1 MLDECVE
8 FFFLVSA
15 DTFLEMSIPFFN
27 YVAKC
32 FFFLF
37 CTALSDCTEEIV
49 GEQMCCAEVNNT
61 AGALASCAKPDVLC
75 EIKTEDTNY
84 SEFGTSICSIKNPEH
99 SSFELQQKLMEGD
112 DRVPQSCFMT
122 QPAQLADVS
131 DHSCKQTCSFKENNF
146 DDITAAKATEVIS
159 SLGLIA
165 SENITNSDMDKSST
179 ANGFMACSFSQS
191 CHDRIDNDDD
201 WNLFVHGNEP
211 VKILEELSPI
221 DESSTDTQSDLC
233 GNTEMNCTS
242 LEGVARMQAEGQLDS
257 IVCCGVRPK
266 HMLLDMEIEDTAT
279 GTFTFDKAIDLAH
292 PANFVAQDGRLE
304 SIVYDVLN
312 NNAQR
317 TASKNKSYVGLPDTT
332 VIQSSLIDFTDNC
345 PEDKKASDDKISP
358 PNNVDWPYKLNSTID
373 YGISRSINNDEGSE
387 EELVP
392 QHQLYQ
398 SCSDKF
404 NLSSVMP
411 EISNAEESKKLSAG
425 DQNSS
430 ATSLETDGRIQKTE
444 FFVDEESIEE
454 HAPKVLLSKRKV

>member
-1 MLDECVE
+1 M
-8 FFFLVSA
+8 FFF
-15 DTFLEMSIPFFN
+15 
-27 YVAKC
+27 Y
-32 FFFLF
+32 
-37 CTALSDCTEEIV
+37 TALSDCTEEIV

-61 AGALASCAKPDVLC
+61 AGALACCAKPDVLC

-99 SSFELQQKLMEGD
+99 SSFELMEGD
-112 DRVPQSCFMT
+112 DSVPQSCFMT

-131 DHSCKQTCSFKENNF
+131 DHSCEETCNFKENNF
-146 DDITAAKATEVIS
+146 DDITAAKATEVVS
-159 SLGLIA
+159 SLDLIDEVSNHQKT
-165 SENITNSDMDKSST
+165 SENITNPDMDKSST
-179 ANGFMACSFSQS
+179 ANGLKACSFSQS
-191 CHDRIDNDDD
+191 CHDLIDNDED

-221 DESSTDTQSDLC
+221 DDSSTNTQSDLC
-233 GNTEMNCTS
+233 GSTEMNCTS

-266 HMLLDMEIEDTAT
+266 HMLLDMEIGDAT
-279 GTFTFDKAIDLAH
+279 GTFTFDKTIDLAH

-317 TASKNKSYVGLPDTT
+317 MASKNKSSVGLPDTT

-358 PNNVDWPYKLNSTID
+358 PNNVDWPYKLNSTVD
-373 YGISRSINNDEGSE
+373 YDICRSINNDEGSE
-387 EELVP
+387 ELVP
-392 QHQLYQ
+392 QDQLYQ

-430 ATSLETDGRIQKTE
+430 AISLETDVQIQKPE